1 MTAWYNVDATAATG
15 VQILPSLKDT
25 GFLLAIKP
33 PVILLLQL
41 QANGRK
47 TKISKWMNSQ
57 DAGRVACF
65 RDRFETFQ
73 SWVPSYRKEAEPYL
87 NTPSSGGEWC
97 FLTPGPNPYAI
108 HCFLICLQLRR
119 FRAYQDARS
128 RTPAVTHGQMQLLVS
143 TRSR

>member
-87 NTPSSGGEWC
+87 NTLLQVPIRILPSVV
-97 FLTPGPNPYAI
+97 F
-108 HCFLICLQLRR
+108 
-119 FRAYQDARS
+119 
-128 RTPAVTHGQMQLLVS
+128 
-143 TRSR
+143 

>member
-15 VQILPSLKDT
+15 VQNLPSLKDT

-65 RDRFETFQ
+65 RDRFETFRG
-73 SWVPSYRKEAEPYL
+73 WVPSYRKEAEPYL
-87 NTPSSGGEWC
+87 NTFPAGAIGACLLQVPIHILPSVV
-97 FLTPGPNPYAI
+97 F
-108 HCFLICLQLRR
+108 
-119 FRAYQDARS
+119 
-128 RTPAVTHGQMQLLVS
+128 
-143 TRSR
+143 